1 MAKHFVEPEEL
12 QALLDNELAGKRKAE
27 VERHL
32 AECGECSAIVE
43 ELKGVSATLQSWAA
57 EPAPGTLRPP
67 DVPAAETRSR
77 WSIRRHPFMAFA
89 GTVAVLLIIASI
101 SIPNLL
107 RSRMSSDGAARR
119 GQERLAAAERAGLV
133 DTQGR
138 LAQNNTF
145 ASKQVRPSAPARMI
159 ARTASLQLEVEDI
172 DAVRTRVQA
181 IVAETGG
188 FIGDQS
194 LQDWPNQR
202 RGGSFTLHVPAIAL
216 DQVLEKLRGL
226 GRVTVESI
234 KAEEVTEQFVDL
246 EARLRNARATER
258 RLIQILNRNT
268 GKLTHILE
276 VEREIAR
283 KRGEIERMVSQR
295 DRLLKRVQLA
305 TIKLHVS
312 EKFADAEVET
322 PGGVFARMWHSLR
335 DGVLSFLGLIYALV
349 LFLLRWGLHLA
360 LFGVIGWQVW
370 RRWIAPSLPV

>member
-32 AECGECSAIVE
+32 SDCTECSAIVE
-43 ELKGVSATLQSWAA
+43 QLRGVSATLQSWAA

-194 LQDWPNQR
+194 FYNRPNQR
-202 RGGSFTLHVPAIAL
+202 RGGNFTLRVPAIAL

-226 GRVTVESI
+226 GKVTEEKI

-305 TIKLHVS
+305 TIDLRAW

-335 DGVLSFLGLIYALV
+335 DGVLSFLGLLYALV

-360 LFGVIGWQVW
+360 LFGLIGWQVW